1 MTATPLDKPE
11 NEHNYT
17 SGKLI
22 GKLGFTYGKFE
33 ARLRMPEGKQLWP
46 AFWMLPKD
54 FVYGKT
60 FAASGE
66 IDIMEL
72 RGDE

>member
-1 MTATPLDKPE
+1 M
-11 NEHNYT
+11 
-17 SGKLI
+17 

-46 AFWMLPKD
+46 ALWMLPKD
-54 FVYGKT
+54 FVYGNT

-72 RGDE
+72 RGDK